1 MKVEVAVRGSP
12 SLISRTLFVDVKHLQ
27 RKKWSYRLSAPLSR
41 NRRETR

>member
-27 RKKWSYRLSAPLSR
+27 KKEVVLQTLGTTVEESA
-41 NRRETR
+41 